1 MKRIIILLLLIVPI
15 INVKAVPFQ
24 KTLPDGWYYA
34 QVAYYNYATYVSAD
48 YNLKVKVKDGIVTVM
63 HLNDGGVVQNGINNE
78 GYQYTG
84 GKIEAN
90 KEKKTGKVEYTAQI
104 SISNGRSI
112 SSYTI
117 SILKD
122 TPDEQP

>member
-1 MKRIIILLLLIVPI
+1 MKTFVILLFLVAPMVRS
-15 INVKAVPFQ
+15 NAVPVQ
-24 KTLPDGWYYA
+24 KTLSDGWYYA

-48 YNLKVKVKDGIVTVM
+48 YNLKVKVKDGMITVI
-63 HLNDGGVVQNGINNE
+63 HLNDGGLVHNGINNE

-84 GKIEAN
+84 GKVEVV
-90 KEKKTGKVEYTAQI
+90 KGKKTEQVEYTAQI

-112 SSYTI
+112 VSYNI
-117 SILKD
+117 SISKD

>member
-1 MKRIIILLLLIVPI
+1 MKPIIILLLLIAPI
-15 INVKAVPFQ
+15 VSVKAAPFQ

-48 YNLKVKVKDGIVTVM
+48 YNLKVKVKDGMVTVIR
-63 HLNDGGVVQNGINNE
+63 LNDGGVVHNGVNND

-90 KEKKTGKVEYTAQI
+90 QEKKTGKMEYATQI

-112 SSYTI
+112 TSYNI
-117 SILKD
+117 SISQD